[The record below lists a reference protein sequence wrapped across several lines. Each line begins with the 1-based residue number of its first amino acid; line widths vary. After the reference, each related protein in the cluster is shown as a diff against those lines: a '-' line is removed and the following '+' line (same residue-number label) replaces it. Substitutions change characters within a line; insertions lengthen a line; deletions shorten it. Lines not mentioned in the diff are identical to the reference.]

1 MSDIKIE
8 KLEEMEKK
16 KNVFFNNFLV
26 FLNLQS
32 RGFPLGGE
40 KKSSNTLCETGG
52 DCAHL
57 LKNMGPLP
65 VDMTRLYFAETVL
78 ALEYLHSY
86 GIVHRDLKP
95 DKYE

>member
-1 MSDIKIE
+1 MLWCLPPWLQKKIKIKGKIIVSMSDIKIE

-40 KKSSNTLCETGG
+40 KKKL
-52 DCAHL
+52 
-57 LKNMGPLP
+57 
-65 VDMTRLYFAETVL
+65 
-78 ALEYLHSY
+78 
-86 GIVHRDLKP
+86 
-95 DKYE
+95 